1 MVKFEKGLE
10 TARNSETIWKLEIQ
24 VWRFEAQKKFIP
36 NNLDKFLNIYT
47 KSVSIKNYVD
57 IIGGLYIIVEI

>member
-1 MVKFEKGLE
+1 MEVD
-10 TARNSETIWKLEIQ
+10 RKLKYEDS
-24 VWRFEAQKKFIP
+24 RLKKKFIP

-47 KSVSIKNYVD
+47 TSVSIKNYVD